1 MAFDRRYVPVAERRA
16 QAGRKLSKLRAA
28 GTPLQPIRIE
38 GRTIAR
44 NFWGKRWCD
53 HLESFSDYAN
63 RLPRGR
69 TYVRNGSVCHLEIA
83 SGLVKAKVA
92 GTRLYTVSLRVA
104 KLKAAA
110 WKSIKSNC
118 SGQIDSVLE
127 LLRGSL
133 SDHVMEI
140 VTSRDSGLFPAPRE
154 ITVQCSCPDWAQVC
168 KHVAAVFY
176 GVGNRLDHQPEL
188 LFLLRGVD
196 PAELTTEMV
205 LPDAAPEGDDLADA
219 ALGEIFDIELNDPL
233 AGAEAPEAST
243 DGPQPATENGRRR
256 TTRSRT
262 SRRRA

>member
-1 MAFDRRYVPVAERRA
+1 MAFDRRYVPVAKRRA
-16 QAGRKLSKLRAA
+16 QTDRKLSKLRAA
-28 GTPLQPIRIE
+28 GTPLQPVRIE

-69 TYVRNGSVCHLEIA
+69 TYVRNGSVFHLEIEP
-83 SGLVKAKVA
+83 GLVKAKVV
-92 GTRLYTVSLRVA
+92 GTRLYTVSLRVARWCAGAGPTGGGSLRVA

-110 WKSIKSNC
+110 WKSIKSRC

-176 GVGNRLDHQPEL
+176 GVGNRLDHRPEL

-196 PAELTTEMV
+196 PAELTAEMA
-205 LPDAAPEGDDLADA
+205 LPDAAPASDDLADA
-219 ALGEIFDIELNDPL
+219 ALAEIFDIELDPQ
-233 AGAEAPEAST
+233 AGTAAEH
-243 DGPQPATENGRRR
+243 DG
-256 TTRSRT
+256 
-262 SRRRA
+262 

>member
-1 MAFDRRYVPVAERRA
+1 M
-16 QAGRKLSKLRAA
+16 
-28 GTPLQPIRIE
+28 
-38 GRTIAR
+38 
-44 NFWGKRWCD
+44 
-53 HLESFSDYAN
+53 
-63 RLPRGR
+63 
-69 TYVRNGSVCHLEIA
+69 
-83 SGLVKAKVA
+83 VKAKVA

-110 WKSIKSNC
+110 WKSIKSSC

-188 LFLLRGVD
+188 LFLLRGVE
-196 PAELTTEMV
+196 PAELTTEMA
-205 LPDAAPEGDDLADA
+205 LPDPAPARRRSGRRCAGRDLRHRAQRPAGRCRGPGGEHGWTPAGD
-219 ALGEIFDIELNDPL
+219 GER
-233 AGAEAPEAST
+233 
-243 DGPQPATENGRRR
+243 PATDDP
-256 TTRSRT
+256 
-262 SRRRA
+262 